1 MKKDSKNKNK
11 KTLVY
16 LLTDGAV
23 YDTQAIIDLVKA
35 NCGPDSTTRLHT
47 FGIG

>member
-1 MKKDSKNKNK
+1 MKKDSKNK
-11 KTLVY
+11 KTKTIIY

-23 YDTQAIIDLVKA
+23 NDTGAIIDLVKA
-35 NCGPDSTTRLHT
+35 NCGPDSNTRINT